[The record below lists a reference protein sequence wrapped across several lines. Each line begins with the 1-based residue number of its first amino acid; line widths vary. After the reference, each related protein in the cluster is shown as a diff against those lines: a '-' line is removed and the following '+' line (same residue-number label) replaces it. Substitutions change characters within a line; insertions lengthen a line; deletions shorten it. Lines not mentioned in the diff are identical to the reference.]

1 MKDCLSTDAIV
12 AIGQALDW
20 NVMEGLHHL
29 HSCEECGAQL
39 ETLKL
44 AHSVFLE
51 AETVGSDVLQRVT
64 AAVSVAA
71 AKEQRQAQRPER
83 RALWWEA
90 ILAGVTALIVLVSS
104 GVTIE
109 SPAAVA
115 LGFTLGPVFLVS
127 GRWLV
132 RGWQAFRQGGVH
144 V

>member
-12 AIGQALDW
+12 AIGEALDW

-29 HSCEECGAQL
+29 HSCEECRAQL

-44 AHSVFLE
+44 AHSVLVE
-51 AETVGSDVLQRVT
+51 TETVDADVLQRVT
-64 AAVSVAA
+64 AAVNAAA

-115 LGFTLGPVFLVS
+115 LGFTLGAALLVS
-127 GRWLV
+127 GRWLAH
-132 RGWQAFRQGGVH
+132 GWPAFRQGGAH